1 MVVPAGASRMMM
13 MIMMMNSDLGL
24 VALLLVVLT
33 VVDLAMGLTRPGGC
47 VLLLRDIKES
57 AGTGYL

>member
-1 MVVPAGASRMMM
+1 MVVPAGASRMMVM
-13 MIMMMNSDLGL
+13 MMMNSDLGL